1 MANHLDLEE
10 QEQLDQ
16 LKHFWQQYGN
26 LITWCLIV
34 VLAAVAAWNGYH
46 YWQRSQSVQA
56 AAMFD
61 EVERVAR
68 SGDLQKTE
76 RAFSDM
82 KERFASTTYA
92 QQAGLLVAQTSYA
105 AGKVEAA
112 KAALTWVVEKSND
125 QGLSS
130 IARLRLSGMLIE
142 SKAYDEALK
151 LLADDIAEE
160 FTALAADRRGDIHLA
175 QGKRLE
181 AKAEYQK
188 AFQALDERTEYRRL
202 VLVKLSALGVNPE
215 NAVADGNGSPVKTEG
230 SK

>member
-16 LKHFWQQYGN
+16 LKHFWKQYGD
-26 LITWCLIV
+26 LITWGLIV
-34 VLAAVAAWNGYH
+34 ILGAVAAWNGYQ
-46 YWQRSQSVQA
+46 YWQRTQSVQA

-61 EVERVAR
+61 EVEKVAR
-68 SGDLQKTE
+68 SGDTQKME

-82 KERFASTTYA
+82 KERFASTNYA

-105 AGKVEAA
+105 AGNIEAA
-112 KAALTWVVEKSND
+112 KAALTWVVEKPTD
-125 QGLSS
+125 KGYAS

-151 LLADDIAEE
+151 LLANNIDEE
-160 FTALAADRRGDIHLA
+160 FFALAADRKGDIYSAL
-175 QGKRLE
+175 GKKSE
-181 AKAEYQK
+181 AKTEYQK
-188 AFQALDERTEYRRL
+188 AFKALDERAEYRRL
-202 VLVKLSALGVNPE
+202 VLVKLNALGVNPE
-215 NAVADGNGSPVKTEG
+215 ITGSESLGGLSKTEG